1 MREWTLYLLFL
12 FAFCL
17 SLYAQLKVSL
27 TFRRY
32 ARRATHAARP
42 ACEVA
47 RMILDQHGL
56 QDVAICRVGGHLTDH
71 YDPTSHVLALS
82 ESTYDSSSAAAIG
95 VAAHEAGH
103 AIQHAE
109 GYLPIRIR
117 SALVP
122 LASFGSR
129 AAWLFIM
136 LGLLVSAIAG
146 VAEGVGLGGWIL
158 TVGICLFGL
167 TTLFQLVTLPCEWNA
182 SRRAMRQLQ
191 ACGWYDRGE
200 LVAARR
206 VLSAAALTYLAS
218 LLVSFVQLLRL
229 LALLGRRGG
238 RR

>member
-12 FAFCL
+12 LAFLL

-27 TFRRY
+27 TFHHYQKRPTR
-32 ARRATHAARP
+32 AARP

-47 RMILDQHGL
+47 RMILDRNGL
-56 QDVAICRVGGHLTDH
+56 QDVAIRRVSGHLTDH
-71 YDPTSHVLALS
+71 YDPAARVLALS
-82 ESTYDSSSAAAIG
+82 DSTCDSCSAAAIG

-136 LGLLVSAIAG
+136 LGVLISALAG
-146 VAEGVGLGGWIL
+146 VSEGVGLGGWIL
-158 TVGICLFGL
+158 TIGIGLFGL

-182 SRRAMRQLQ
+182 SRRAMRQMQ

-229 LALLGRRGG
+229 IALLGRRGG